1 MRKVEHYICELC
13 GTEYAGRQQ
22 CEACE
27 NSHKQPLRIVKADYN
42 SNLKDETGF
51 PASIDVAFRCG
62 KSGKIVTYQRKGVKK
77 E

>member
-22 CEACE
+22 YEACE

-51 PASIDVAFRCG
+51 PVSIDVEFRCG
-62 KSGKIVTYQRKGVKK
+62 KTGKIVTYQRKGVKK
-77 E
+77 G

>member
-13 GTEYAGRQQ
+13 GTEYAEQRQ
-22 CEACE
+22 CEICE
-27 NSHKQPLRIVKADYN
+27 NSHKQPLRIVKANYN

-51 PASIDVAFRCG
+51 PVSIDVEFGSG

-77 E
+77 G